1 MSEKKLIAIIE
12 HEITEKKRLT
22 FNRKGIIAIEQIVG
36 KGEQYLFATNKI
48 DGFYFDPREEQ
59 KFVVIEITHK
69 EKLTN
74 SAGKEY
80 YKKEIYFVD
89 FEKNKIKLISFPVVK
104 EMLESGEIDLY
115 Q

>member
-1 MSEKKLIAIIE
+1 MTEKKLIAIVE
-12 HEITEKKRLT
+12 HEITEKKRLE
-22 FNRKGIIAIEQIVG
+22 FNRKGIIAIEQITG

-48 DGFYFDPREEQ
+48 EGFYFDPKEEQ

-69 EKLTN
+69 EKLKN

-89 FEKNKIKLISFPVVK
+89 FEKEKIKLISFPAVK
-104 EMLESGEIDLY
+104 EMLETGEIDLY
-115 Q
+115 

>member
-1 MSEKKLIAIIE
+1 MTEKKLIAIVE
-12 HEITEKKRLT
+12 HEITEKKRLE
-22 FNRKGIIAIEQIVG
+22 FNRRGIIAIEQIIG

-69 EKLTN
+69 EKIKN
-74 SAGKEY
+74 SSGKEY

-89 FEKNKIKLISFPVVK
+89 FDKNKIKMIPFLTAK
-104 EMLESGEIDLY
+104 EMLESGEIMLY